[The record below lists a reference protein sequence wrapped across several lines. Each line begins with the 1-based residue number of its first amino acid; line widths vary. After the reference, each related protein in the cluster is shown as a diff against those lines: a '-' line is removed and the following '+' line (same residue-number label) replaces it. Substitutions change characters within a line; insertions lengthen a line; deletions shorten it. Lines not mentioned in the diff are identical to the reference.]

1 MRKYILYIPVLAL
14 IFTIGFFA
22 NVKAGWLL
30 GPSNYDECILQYIKN
45 SKNNYAITKIR
56 KACHDKF
63 YIPYVPKKKKKQ
75 ADPNKTDWDEIER
88 SIEKRE
94 MWSKKMCNCILENMK
109 NVDNN
114 RAAFLIYKSC
124 SEKTGEWRYPPKHLF
139 PAYKKNEPNDKK
151 KLIKKNG
158 KYYYIPEE

>member
-1 MRKYILYIPVLAL
+1 MKLKILL
-14 IFTIGFFA
+14 IIFIFYFVFLLQSVG
-22 NVKAGWLL
+22 AGWLF

-45 SKNNYAITKIR
+45 SNNNYAIAKIK
-56 KACHDKF
+56 KACRDKF

-75 ADPNKTDWDEIER
+75 ADPNKIDWDAVFTEID
-88 SIEKRE
+88 KRE
-94 MWSKKMCNCILENMK
+94 IWSKKMCSCILENMK

-114 RAAFLIYKSC
+114 QAAFLIYKSC

-139 PAYKKNEPNDKK
+139 PAYKKNEPKDKK

-158 KYYYIPEE
+158 KYYYIQEE